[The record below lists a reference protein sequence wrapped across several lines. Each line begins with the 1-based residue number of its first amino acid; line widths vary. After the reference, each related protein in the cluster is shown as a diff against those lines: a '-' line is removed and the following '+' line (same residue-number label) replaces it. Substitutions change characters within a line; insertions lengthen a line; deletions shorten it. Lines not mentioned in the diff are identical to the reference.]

1 MKRRIAAILLLAAMS
16 TAAFTGCQSGS
27 GNDYGAESST
37 NSTASNVSTPSD
49 NEPIS
54 GQISVIT
61 RERGSGTRD
70 AFIELTGILV
80 KGDDGTKTDN
90 TSEDATILNNTQ
102 GVLSNVS
109 GDKQAIGYIS
119 LGSLSDAVKAVKI
132 DGVEPSVDTINDG
145 TYKIS
150 RPFNIA
156 VKKEGTSEA
165 AQDFINYIL
174 SAEGQKVI
182 ADEGYVQINA
192 SAEAYQKSDVSGKV
206 TIGGST
212 SVSPVMLKLQEAYKL
227 VNPNVEIEIQ
237 TSDSSAGMT
246 ATMEGRCDI
255 GMASRDLKDAEKEAL
270 TSSTIAKDGIVV
282 VVNNENS
289 TDSLTLEQVKQIFT
303 GEVSDWSNLK

>member
-1 MKRRIAAILLLAAMS
+1 MKRKIAAILLLAAMC
-16 TAAFTGCQSGS
+16 TAAFTGCQSGNDNGGTS
-27 GNDYGAESST
+27 GT
-37 NSTASNVSTPSD
+37 NSTSSSASAQS

-61 RERGSGTRD
+61 REQGSGTRD
-70 AFIELTGILV
+70 AFVELTGVLV
-80 KGDDGTKTDN
+80 KGDDGTKSDK
-90 TSEDATILNNTQ
+90 TSENATILNNTQ
-102 GVLSNVS
+102 AVISNVS
-109 GDKQAIGYIS
+109 GYKQAIGYIS
-119 LGSLSDAVKAVKI
+119 LGSLGDTVKAVKI

-156 VKKEGTSEA
+156 VKKEGVSEA

-182 ADEGYVQINA
+182 SDEGYVQVDANA
-192 SAEAYQKSDVSGKV
+192 AAYQKSDVSGKV

-270 TSSTIAKDGIVV
+270 TPSTIAKDGIVV

-289 TDSLTLEQVKQIFT
+289 TDNLTLEQVRQIFT
-303 GEVSDWSNLK
+303 GEIADWSNLK